1 LRRAEE
7 QCICPEF
14 RSSPIRSSRSSTF
27 NRASRLV
34 QLATGSLEPRRRS
47 VTRYTTRHSFLNI
60 KDHTMLDW
68 LLVTFCAALLIDV
81 DSLNSFFDVFTPLY
95 AVAIIALL
103 IYLRLQGGE
112 ANTVTK

>member
-1 LRRAEE
+1 
-7 QCICPEF
+7 
-14 RSSPIRSSRSSTF
+14 
-27 NRASRLV
+27 
-34 QLATGSLEPRRRS
+34 
-47 VTRYTTRHSFLNI
+47 
-60 KDHTMLDW
+60 MLDW